1 MIDVVGLG
9 PGAGGG
15 RTADAQAALAVA
27 DVLVGYTAYIALIR
41 TEYPDKPV
49 FDTAMRGERARCE
62 EALRLSE
69 EKYGSRLRGLALRI
83 LADAHDAEECEND
96 TYLAA
101 WNSIP
106 PHEPR
111 SYLFAFL
118 ARITRHLSLD
128 RCRSRNREKR
138 GGGAVAALTEELLQ
152 CLPGGET
159 PEEALD
165 LQTLGER
172 ISAFLQAQPA
182 EKRNLFLRRYWY
194 CDSIL
199 DIARRYGLSES
210 KVKSSLSRSRKALR
224 EQLRKEGYDV

>member
-1 MIDVVGLG
+1 MS
-9 PGAGGG
+9 AN
-15 RTADAQAALAVA
+15 
-27 DVLVGYTAYIALIR
+27 
-41 TEYPDKPV
+41 
-49 FDTAMRGERARCE
+49 
-62 EALRLSE
+62 SE
-69 EKYGSRLRGLALRI
+69 I
-83 LADAHDAEECEND
+83 
-96 TYLAA
+96 
-101 WNSIP
+101 
-106 PHEPR
+106 
-111 SYLFAFL
+111 
-118 ARITRHLSLD
+118 
-128 RCRSRNREKR
+128 R